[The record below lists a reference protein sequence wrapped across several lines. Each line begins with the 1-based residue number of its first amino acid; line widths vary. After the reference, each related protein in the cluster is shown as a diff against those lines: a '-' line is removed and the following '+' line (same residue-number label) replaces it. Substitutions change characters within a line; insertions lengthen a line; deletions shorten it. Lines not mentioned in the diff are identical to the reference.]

1 MIREPAWD
9 QENAVDFDEDRAP
22 SYSIDDD
29 ETERLPV
36 RDSVSV
42 DEMVAMIRRPRR

>member
-1 MIREPAWD
+1 MTAELILSYYSE
-9 QENAVDFDEDRAP
+9 DEERDDASP
-22 SYSIDDD
+22 DEVDDD